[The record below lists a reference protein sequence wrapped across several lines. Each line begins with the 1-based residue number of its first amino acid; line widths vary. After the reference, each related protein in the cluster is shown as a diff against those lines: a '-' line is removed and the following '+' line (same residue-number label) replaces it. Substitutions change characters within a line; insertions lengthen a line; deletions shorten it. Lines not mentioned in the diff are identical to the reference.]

1 MVYRARTRLTG
12 LLLVLAMTSGFWPAP
27 GGQARAAAD
36 PQIAEHAAWLLQNE
50 PRIALPI
57 RQRIETL
64 SVYYVEKGGEP
75 LWIGTGRMP
84 AFLAVLK
91 SAQDHGLN
99 PEDYQIGYLQKL
111 LDAAAVTDA
120 KSQSVVELMFSA
132 YFLKFAADLKQGRL
146 LPGKVDPG
154 LYWQTKDVD
163 LAAALEGLGRSPQ
176 PQAFVDSW
184 QPQIPEYLVLRQALA
199 TYRELASKGGWP
211 QVPNGD
217 AIKPGEE
224 SDRVPALRARLAA
237 TDGAAPAAPGANE
250 KLYDPAL
257 EEAVKRFQQ
266 RHGLEPDGVIGTRTV
281 LQMNIPV
288 EDRVRQIVANMERW
302 RWMPEDLGQHYII
315 VNIAGFEL
323 RRVRGKVEEQM
334 RVVVGKPYHR
344 TPVFSEKMTYVELN
358 PYWNVP
364 PSIAIKEELPK
375 LKSNPGA
382 AASRGFEVVSGDRV
396 IDPRSV
402 DWSRYSR
409 TNFPFQLRQRPGS
422 GNALGRVKFMFPNRF
437 NVYLHDTPART
448 LFAKAERAFSHG
460 CIRLARPLDLAEQVL
475 AGEPGW
481 DRKKIDAVVAS
492 QERTVVTLSQPIPVH
507 ITYAT
512 AWLGTS
518 GSVHFAADIYDRDE
532 ALRRALFGMP
542 TAS

>member
-1 MVYRARTRLTG
+1 MVSSTRMKRSG
-12 LLLVLAMTSGFWPAP
+12 LIPVLAAAFCLALA
-27 GGQARAAAD
+27 GQARAAAD
-36 PQIAEHAAWLLQNE
+36 PRVAEHTAWLLQNE
-50 PRIALPI
+50 PKLALPI
-57 RQRIETL
+57 RQRMETL
-64 SVYYVEKGGEP
+64 SSYYLGKGGAP
-75 LWIGTGRMP
+75 IWIGTNRMP
-84 AFLAVLK
+84 AFLAVLR
-91 SAQDHGLN
+91 SAEDHGLD
-99 PEDYQIGYLQKL
+99 PKDYQIAYLQKL

-120 KSQSVVELMFSA
+120 QSQSVIELIFSA
-132 YFLKFAADLKQGRL
+132 YFLKFAEDLKQGRL
-146 LPGKVDPG
+146 LPGKVDPE
-154 LYWQTKDVD
+154 LYWQSKKVD
-163 LAAALEGLGRSPQ
+163 MTVALDGVAASPR
-176 PQAFVDSW
+176 PQAFVDAW

-199 TYRELASKGGWP
+199 IYRQLAGKGGWP

-237 TDGAAPAAPGANE
+237 TDGAAPAAPGANG
-250 KLYDPAL
+250 KLYDAEL
-257 EEAVKRFQQ
+257 EEAVKRFQE
-266 RHGLEPDGVIGTRTV
+266 RHGLEPDGVVGTRTV

-288 EDRVRQIVANMERW
+288 EDRIRQIVANMERW
-302 RWMPEDLGQHYII
+302 RWMPEDLGEHYII

-323 RRVRGKVEEQM
+323 RRIRGKVEEQM

-364 PSIAIKEELPK
+364 SSIATKEELPK

-402 DWSRYSR
+402 DWSQYSR
-409 TNFPFQLRQRPGS
+409 GNFPFQLRQRPGT

-475 AGEPGW
+475 AGEAGW

-518 GSVHFAADIYDRDE
+518 GAVHFAADIYERDE
-532 ALRRALFGMP
+532 ALRRALFGMA